1 MTLLCAALQLRQ
13 VINCSKSSLSFAVK
27 DLGNLSYFLGIDAT
41 VQKNGLLLTQQKYIG
56 DLLLKA
62 NMVSCSPTPTP
73 MFNTENL
80 SREEG
85 TLLS

>member
-27 DLGNLSYFLGIDAT
+27 DLGNLSYFLGIEA
-41 VQKNGLLLTQQKYIG
+41 QKNGLLLTQQKYIG

-73 MFNTENL
+73 MLNTENL